1 MNIKLF
7 SGLAVIAIAIIA
19 YVSLNDTGPIQPGEK
34 NSQQKLSIPEK
45 SEIKKP
51 TPENK
56 IALKSDVKKYQ
67 ASVFDYSNVK
77 NTKEKKQLFFDT
89 LRPIIKD
96 ENKRIQLQ
104 RQQILKAR
112 ETDKTQAWINE
123 LAEEH
128 KIDWN
133 PDSPDWNTLLLHI
146 DTVPKELVM
155 VQAANES
162 AWGVSR
168 FAQKGN
174 NLFGQWCFTRGC
186 GIVPS
191 QRNTGA
197 KHEVRKFPSIN
208 DSVASYLHNINTSH
222 AYKSLRKIR
231 AELRAKN
238 QKIEA
243 RTLATGL
250 DKYSTRGKKYVKEI
264 QSMIKTNYSLMQG
277 TDKTSG

>member
-7 SGLAVIAIAIIA
+7 SGLAIIAISIIA
-19 YVSLNDTGPIQPGEK
+19 FVSLNDTEPGEK
-34 NSQQKLSIPEK
+34 SSQQTLSIPNK
-45 SEIKKP
+45 DNQKTKP
-51 TPENK
+51 AANK
-56 IALKSDVKKYQ
+56 ARVTSSVKRYQ
-67 ASVFDYSNVK
+67 ASVFDYSNVQ

-96 ENKRIQLQ
+96 ENQRIRVQ
-104 RQQILKAR
+104 REQILLAKQAN
-112 ETDKTQAWINE
+112 KTQPWINE
-123 LAEEH
+123 LAAEH
-128 KIDWN
+128 KVDWN
-133 PDSPDWNTLLLHI
+133 PEAPDWDTLLLHI
-146 DTVPKELVM
+146 DTIPKELVM

-162 AWGVSR
+162 AWGASR

-174 NLFGQWCFTRGC
+174 NLFGQWCFTKGC
-186 GIVPS
+186 GLVPS
-191 QRNTGA
+191 QRNSGA

-231 AELRAKN
+231 AELRAKK

-264 QSMIKTNYSLMQG
+264 QSMIKTNYSLMQE
-277 TDKTSG
+277 TEKKSG